1 MTNIY
6 HSRSKFILITV
17 TIPII
22 SANIDESEMLTNETE
37 FAIKYVKDKKAIIN
51 SLYYRHKPELRC

>member
-6 HSRSKFILITV
+6 HSRSKFILITA

-22 SANIDESEMLTNETE
+22 SANIDESETLTNETE
-37 FAIKYVKDKKAIIN
+37 FAIKYVKDKKN
-51 SLYYRHKPELRC
+51 DH